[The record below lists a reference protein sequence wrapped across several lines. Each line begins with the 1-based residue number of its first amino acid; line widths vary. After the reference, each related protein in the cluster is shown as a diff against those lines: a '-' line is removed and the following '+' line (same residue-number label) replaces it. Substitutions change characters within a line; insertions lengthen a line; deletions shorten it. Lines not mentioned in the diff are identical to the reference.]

1 MELLESVSVA
11 GNDTEIQRFR
21 ESRHILPF
29 VSDYLPDQKNLPYE
43 ERVAYYKQLKEELG
57 LHTVRTEFRMRH
69 MMNEDGSFNKDVVD
83 SYRSALLAMKEANL
97 EPPIIY
103 LFSPPKWFTELE
115 TKNPEEFRNKFK
127 SYAVAVK
134 EMYKQAGFQPSY
146 IQVMSEINL
155 PFHTPFSLKTMGD
168 LLDISGEVFE
178 RGKGGPKIMTTVH
191 VSSTGESKNWKDSI
205 SRLMNAH
212 GSKLDAL
219 GIDYYPGTYEYP
231 AGIPIIGK
239 KPFEAF
245 GGKTPYEW
253 ISQQKESGILR
264 GKDVIIAETGVP
276 ALTRESKF
284 ARFGYDRIVQSLDH
298 FLLTQERKGIKGHEV
313 FGAVGFFAGAEF
325 PNVYTMVPGGLD
337 FHPWTLLRKTK
348 DGKWAPTNA
357 GRRLKDLIETRLY
370 PST

>member
-1 MELLESVSVA
+1 MNSPERIFETSF
-11 GNDTEIQRFR
+11 DTSIKRYR
-21 ESRHILPF
+21 DSRRILPF
-29 VSDYLPDQKNLPYE
+29 ISDYLPDQRDLPFDQ
-43 ERVAYYKQLKEELG
+43 RVAYYKQLKEELG

-83 SYRSALLAMKEANL
+83 SYRSALRAMKEANL

-103 LFSPPKWFTELE
+103 LFSPPKWFIELE
-115 TKNPEEFRNKFK
+115 AKNPDMLRTRFR
-127 SYAVAVK
+127 SYVGAVRDL
-134 EMYKQAGFQPSY
+134 YKQAGCEPSY
-146 IQVMSEINL
+146 IQVMSEVNWS
-155 PFHTPFSLKTMGD
+155 FHTPLSLKTLGD
-168 LLDISGEVFE
+168 LFDIAGEVFE

-191 VSSTGESKNWKDSI
+191 VGNTSASKNWKEFVTNF
-205 SRLMNAH
+205 MNAH

-219 GIDYYPGTYEYP
+219 GFDYYPGSYEYP
-231 AGIPIIGK
+231 AGIPVIGK

-253 ISQQKESGILR
+253 FSQQKDNGILR
-264 GKDVIIAETGVP
+264 GKDVIIAEIGVP
-276 ALTRESKF
+276 GLTRESKL

-298 FLLTQERKGIKGHEV
+298 YLLTQERKGIKGHDI

-337 FHPWTLLRKTK
+337 FHPWTLLRKTTE
-348 DGKWAPTNA
+348 GKWAPTNA
-357 GRRLKDLIETRLY
+357 GRRLKHLIETRLY